1 MCQDYRGKK
10 KSYSNSSSPFDPAKN
25 EQHQIYSSFSLLT
38 LRSLEQSVRLKVRHH
53 NEALSEVCED
63 SGDLSTYR
71 ITNFIPQQ
79 NKLPLLFS
87 YTEGKRSPEI
97 YHSAAA
103 ATLHVISSASGTCAV
118 WRTADSPVF
127 KLTRVNLLSLMLR
140 AVYIEHT
147 HGSQTYLP

>member
-10 KSYSNSSSPFDPAKN
+10 KLPKFFQSFWPAKN
-25 EQHQIYSSFSLLT
+25 KQHQIYSSFSLLT

-53 NEALSEVCED
+53 NEALSEVWED
-63 SGDLSTYR
+63 SGDLRTYR

-79 NKLPLLFS
+79 TKLPLLFS
-87 YTEGKRSPEI
+87 YTEGKQFPEI

-103 ATLHVISSASGTCAV
+103 ATLHVISSASGMCAA

-127 KLTRVNLLSLMLR
+127 KLSRVNLLSFMLR
-140 AVYIEHT
+140 AGYIEHT
-147 HGSQTYLP
+147 HGSQT